1 MNVSDKAVHSKCD
14 VGMNS
19 ASTRE
24 DSLGEYPSGRLI
36 HQQMALCVVLRL
48 L

>member
-1 MNVSDKAVHSKCD
+1 MNVSDKAVHSKSD

-19 ASTRE
+19 ASTGE

-36 HQQMALCVVLRL
+36 HHLANGLMCCT
-48 L
+48 

>member
-1 MNVSDKAVHSKCD
+1 VNVSNKAVHSKCD

-36 HQQMALCVVLRL
+36 HHLANGLMCCT
-48 L
+48 